1 MKDSNF
7 PPSRTELKQHFGY
20 LSFNC
25 TLINLDI
32 VGIRL
37 MRSGEVVVITYRGNR
52 KTGFIYEGDKLNNAQ
67 VLRIYTDVPDTWNDL
82 KNYEKAYED
91 RIEILNPLK
100 DNYVFISE
108 QEIAEKQALINVKM

>member
-1 MKDSNF
+1 MKNKEF
-7 PPSRTELKQHFGY
+7 PPSRSDLKDHFGY

-37 MRSGEVVVITYRGNR
+37 VNSGEVVVITYRGNR
-52 KTGFIYEGDKLNNAQ
+52 KTGFIYEGDKLNEAQ
-67 VLRIYTDVPDTWNDL
+67 VMRTYSDVPETWNDL
-82 KNYEKAYED
+82 QSYEKAYEG

-108 QEIAEKQALINVKM
+108 QEIIEK